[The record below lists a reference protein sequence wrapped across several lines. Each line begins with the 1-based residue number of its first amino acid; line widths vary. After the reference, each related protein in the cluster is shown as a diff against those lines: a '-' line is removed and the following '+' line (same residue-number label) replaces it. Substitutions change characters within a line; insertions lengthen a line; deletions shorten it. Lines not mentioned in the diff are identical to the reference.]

1 MVGTAVSNAR
11 KDGSVCRCPTERS
24 RGAVQHAQEFCRHFS
39 KMLEAFAVSER
50 CQMQASVSV
59 GVSPINSPHP
69 SDQRAAMKPLT
80 ASIILASLMASA
92 SVAGFVGRPS
102 TKVIQVGPRF
112 VLEETVPHQFGD
124 WHELAERGARVVDPG
139 TKQLLDKLY
148 SQMLTRTYANSQGY
162 QVMLSLAYGDDQRGG
177 LAAHKPEICYP
188 AQGFALLGLT
198 EIQLT
203 TPFGEV
209 AAKRLETSLGTRKEP
224 VTYWFTVGDTAIKNK
239 VQQRLV
245 EIKLSLTGQV
255 PDGLLFRVSSIDEY
269 TPRAFAAHDQFI
281 ADLLAAVPVEGRKRL
296 SGLGNKSAGG

>member
-1 MVGTAVSNAR
+1 
-11 KDGSVCRCPTERS
+11 
-24 RGAVQHAQEFCRHFS
+24 
-39 KMLEAFAVSER
+39 
-50 CQMQASVSV
+50 
-59 GVSPINSPHP
+59 
-69 SDQRAAMKPLT
+69 MKPLT

-102 TKVIQVGPRF
+102 TKAIQVGPRF
-112 VLEETVPHQFGD
+112 VLEETVPHQFGE
-124 WHELAERGARVVDPG
+124 WRELAERGARVVDPG

-255 PDGLLFRVSSIDEY
+255 PDGLLFRVSSIDEN

-296 SGLGNKSAGG
+296 SGLGDKSAGG